1 MLKRFICSSL
11 IALACIGSPVVS
23 AKGANLPAPLVK
35 GSLTQGAMLIG
46 QLPDAQKVVFAD
58 RELKRNA
65 EGYFVFG
72 IGRDAEPQQQL
83 KWLDQQGNWQYLD
96 FTVTQREYDIDRIE
110 GVEKK
115 YVAPPQEVLERIRSE
130 AAMVRQ
136 ARANESELTDFMA
149 TVYRPAQGRISGVYG
164 SQRYF
169 NGTPKRPHFG
179 LDIANK
185 TGTPIYA
192 PLPGRVV
199 FAHSDL
205 YYSGGTVIIDHG
217 HGISSTYIHMHKV
230 LVDEGEIIE
239 TGERIGQ
246 IGATGRVTG
255 PHLDWRFNWFNTR
268 LDPQLM
274 MIDTLASEANTND

>member
-1 MLKRFICSSL
+1 MLKRLICSGF
-11 IALACIGSPVVS
+11 ITLACLGNSL
-23 AKGANLPAPLVK
+23 AAQGGDLPAPLVK

-46 QLPDAQKVVFAD
+46 QLPNAQKVVFAE

-72 IGRDAEPQQQL
+72 IGRDAEAQQQL
-83 KWLDQQGNWQYLD
+83 KWLDKQGQWQQLD
-96 FTVTQREYDIDRIE
+96 FTVSQRDYKIDKIE
-110 GVEKK
+110 GVEQK
-115 YVAPPQEVLERIRSE
+115 YVAPPKEVLERISSD
-130 AAMVRQ
+130 AAMVRE
-136 ARANESELTDFMA
+136 ARAKESDLTAFMA
-149 TVYRPAQGRISGVYG
+149 PVYRPAQGRISGVYG

-199 FAHSDL
+199 FAHPDL

-230 LVDEGEIIE
+230 LVDEGEMIK

-274 MIDTLASEANTND
+274 MIDTLASETNTND

>member
-1 MLKRFICSSL
+1 MLKRLICSGF
-11 IALACIGSPVVS
+11 ITLACLGNSL
-23 AKGANLPAPLVK
+23 AAQGGDLPAPLVK

-46 QLPDAQKVVFAD
+46 QLPNAQKVVFAE

-72 IGRDAEPQQQL
+72 IGRDAEAQQQL
-83 KWLDQQGNWQYLD
+83 KWLDKQGKWQQLD
-96 FTVTQREYDIDRIE
+96 FTVSQRDYKIDKIE
-110 GVEKK
+110 GVEQK
-115 YVAPPQEVLERIRSE
+115 YVAPPKEVLERISSD
-130 AAMVRQ
+130 AAMVRE
-136 ARANESELTDFMA
+136 ARAKESDLTAFMA
-149 TVYRPAQGRISGVYG
+149 PVYRPAQGRISGVYG

-199 FAHSDL
+199 FAHPDL

-230 LVDEGEIIE
+230 LVDEGEMIK

-274 MIDTLASEANTND
+274 MIDTLASETNTND

>member
-1 MLKRFICSSL
+1 M
-11 IALACIGSPVVS
+11 PQ
-23 AKGANLPAPLVK
+23 PLVK
-35 GSLTQGAMLIG
+35 GTLTQGAMLIG
-46 QLPDAQKVVFAD
+46 QLPHAQKVVFAE
-58 RELKRNA
+58 RELKRSA

-72 IGRDAEPQQQL
+72 IDRDAEPQQQL
-83 KWLDQQGNWQYLD
+83 KWLDKQGNWQQLD
-96 FTVTQREYDIDRIE
+96 FNVSQREYKIDKIE
-110 GVEKK
+110 GVEQK
-115 YVAPPQEVLERIRSE
+115 YVEPPKEVLQRIRSD
-130 AAMVRQ
+130 AAMVRE
-136 ARANESELTDFMA
+136 ARANESDLTDFIA
-149 TVYRPAQGRISGVYG
+149 PVYRPAKGRISGVYG

-199 FAHSDL
+199 FAHPDL

-230 LVDEGEIIE
+230 LVEKGEMIK